1 MNQALKLSDPLTA
14 ATERRALAFFWLLLS
29 LVALILLTPIIE
41 IFELRRWPAQVLL
54 AIVSLATIHALGRKR
69 RQVAIAGIIAVV
81 ALLLNGLSL
90 ATELTSARIAA
101 DCVYMAFLFFI
112 VALTLVPILKAR
124 QTDFDILCGAVA
136 VYLMLGVAWA
146 LSYRIIAT
154 VVTDAF
160 TFSAAGGDSPWY
172 EFLYFS
178 FTTLTTL
185 GYGDMTGLHPVA
197 RIWSTFEAI
206 TGSLYIAVLVARL
219 VSLYRN

>member
-1 MNQALKLSDPLTA
+1 MSDAPNTLSK
-14 ATERRALAFFWLLLS
+14 RRTLGFFWLFVS
-29 LVALILLTPIIE
+29 LVTLILLTPVIE
-41 IFELRRWPAQVLL
+41 VFGFRRWPVQVLL
-54 AIVSLATIHALGRKR
+54 AIVSLAMVYALGRNR
-69 RQVAIAGIIAVV
+69 RQVAIAGGVAGV

-90 ATELTSARIAA
+90 AADLTSTRIAA
-101 DCVYMAFLFFI
+101 DCAYMVFI
-112 VALTLVPILKAR
+112 FSIVVLTLAPILRAR
-124 QTDFDILCGAVA
+124 QTDFDLLCGAVA

-146 LSYRIIAT
+146 LSFRIIAT
-154 VVTDAF
+154 LVADAF
-160 TFSAAGGDSPWY
+160 TFSGAGGDSPWY

-197 RIWSTFEAI
+197 RIWSILEAI